1 VTRSYQ
7 TATIADLERAGGWS
21 PIRRELG
28 IEAFGV
34 NAWTAHEGASVIQ
47 EHDEVP
53 SGHEELY
60 VVVSGH
66 ATFSVNGEE
75 IDAPAGTFVLVGEP
89 KAKRAAVAVEGAT
102 TVLVVGGK
110 PGEAYRPLPWEVN
123 ADVIPLFSEGRYE
136 EAKGLLVAAL
146 DEHEADNGILLY
158 NLACAEAR
166 LGERDAAID
175 HLAAAFEE
183 RSDLRKSAPE
193 DEDLASIRD
202 DPRFDQI
209 VG

>member
-1 VTRSYQ
+1 MPPSYK
-7 TATIADLERAGGWS
+7 TATIADLERTDGWS

-34 NAWTAHEGASVIQ
+34 NAWTAPEAGGRLIA
-47 EHDEVP
+47 EHDED

-75 IDAPAGTFVLVGEP
+75 IDAPAGTLVFVADP
-89 KAKRAAVAVEGAT
+89 KAKRAALAVEPGT

-123 ADVIPLFSEGRYE
+123 ADVIPLFEEGRFD
-136 EAKGLLVAAL
+136 EAKRLLVAAL
-146 DEHEADNGILLY
+146 DEHAVDNGILLY

-166 LGERDAAID
+166 LGERDAALD
-175 HLAAAFEE
+175 HLATAFAE
-183 RSDLRKSAPE
+183 RDDLRKSARE

-202 DPRFDQI
+202 DPRFDELA
-209 VG
+209 G